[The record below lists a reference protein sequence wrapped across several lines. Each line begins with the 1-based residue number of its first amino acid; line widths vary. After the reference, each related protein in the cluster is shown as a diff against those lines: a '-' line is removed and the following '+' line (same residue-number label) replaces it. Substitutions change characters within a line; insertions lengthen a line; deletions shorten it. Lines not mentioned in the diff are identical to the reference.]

1 MLYQADVTAETGI
14 TSLHRKQLEATQ
26 ADKQVKMKT
35 VLHFEG
41 QWHRLHNAMAKY
53 IALLLHSAFF
63 TGLALRTSRIGWK
76 LSSLKHLGSTRDL
89 SAMWEVPGWTSQ
101 KASIPVWAKMTPI
114 ITDIT
119 VAARTALTAYA
130 ASSVD
135 KHANMLTGKSSWKG
149 VLQCQKQ

>member
-1 MLYQADVTAETGI
+1 
-14 TSLHRKQLEATQ
+14 
-26 ADKQVKMKT
+26 MKT

-76 LSSLKHLGSTRDL
+76 LSSLKHLKSLHDL
-89 SAMWEVPGWTSQ
+89 SAMQEVPGWTDQ
-101 KASIPVWAKMTPI
+101 KASNPVWAKMTPI

-119 VAARTALTAYA
+119 IPARTALTAYA
-130 ASSVD
+130 ASSVN
-135 KHANMLTGKSSWKG
+135 KHANMLTRKSSWN
-149 VLQCQKQ
+149 